1 MTTNREEEDNMK
13 VDTQKI
19 VNFTIEGVEKFLQE
33 NPELT
38 YYAFAFDCNAEYA
51 EINLCVNTEKA
62 FAETLARY
70 QNGKH
75 GENYQTEED
84 IQELKYNTG
93 DWKYQCFDTF
103 YVFSDEELTA
113 IFNQIYPNEVDDDYQ
128 AWEVYVNEL
137 LVTFTES
144 IIKFSETKTFE
155 KINKT
160 ADFKFF
166 CIDHEEEVAD
176 SMTRMKLLQEK

>member
-19 VNFTIEGVEKFLQE
+19 VNFAIEGVEKFLQE

-70 QNGKH
+70 QNGKYS
-75 GENYQTEED
+75 ENYQTEEE

-103 YVFSDEELTA
+103 YVFSEEELTA
-113 IFNQIYPNEVDDDYQ
+113 IFNQIYLNEVDDDYQ

-160 ADFKFF
+160 VDFKFF
-166 CIDHEEEVAD
+166 CIDHDEEVAD